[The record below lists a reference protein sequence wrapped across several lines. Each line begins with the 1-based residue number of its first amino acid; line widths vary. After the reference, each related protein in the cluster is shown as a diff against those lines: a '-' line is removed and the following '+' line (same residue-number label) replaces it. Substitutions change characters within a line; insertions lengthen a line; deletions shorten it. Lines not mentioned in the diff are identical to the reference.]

1 MSDQNNLSAR
11 EIEILQLVATGL
23 TNREIGQKL
32 TISPNT
38 VKVHLSNIFEKISV
52 SSRTEA
58 TLYGIDHGLVEVPGG
73 GEGVIVQP
81 PGWAQELRKLA
92 WLGIPLIL
100 LLAAFL
106 VTFTFNVL
114 VPPPSPEIQAMAE
127 LAERWQELAPMPVPR
142 AGMAAAAYNGE
153 IYAIAGEGPEGV
165 SEAVFRYSPGTDTW
179 VQLADKPTPVSD
191 VHGALIGEK
200 IYVPGGLG
208 TDGRP
213 TDVLEVYDPR
223 QDVWTA
229 GARLPVAVSAY
240 ALADFEGQLYLFG
253 GWDGARMLDT
263 VFVYDPQADAWEART
278 PMALARRDHGA
289 VALDD
294 RIVVLGGR
302 NQAGALKDA
311 VSYYPSRDANGE
323 DPWEDFVD
331 LPEERYGFGVANVF
345 DAIYLMGGTGEEG
358 AEGPL
363 TLNQVNESTWQPF
376 LLDTQKKSIN
386 QILIPIHP
394 QIYIFS
400 FVEEE
405 MVTELSAYRA
415 YYYEIFIPLIR

>member
-1 MSDQNNLSAR
+1 
-11 EIEILQLVATGL
+11 
-23 TNREIGQKL
+23 
-32 TISPNT
+32 
-38 VKVHLSNIFEKISV
+38 
-52 SSRTEA
+52 
-58 TLYGIDHGLVEVPGG
+58 
-73 GEGVIVQP
+73 
-81 PGWAQELRKLA
+81 
-92 WLGIPLIL
+92 
-100 LLAAFL
+100 
-106 VTFTFNVL
+106 
-114 VPPPSPEIQAMAE
+114 
-127 LAERWQELAPMPVPR
+127 
-142 AGMAAAAYNGE
+142 MAAAAYNGE

-165 SEAVFRYSPGTDTW
+165 SGGVFRYSPGTDTW
-179 VQLADKPTPVSD
+179 VQLVDKPTPVSD

-229 GARLPVAVSAY
+229 GAQLPVAVSAY

-253 GWDGARMLDT
+253 GWDGAGMLDT

-302 NQAGALKDA
+302 NQAGALRDA

-331 LPEERYGFGVANVF
+331 LPEARYGFGVANVF
-345 DAIYLMGGTGEEG
+345 DKIYLMGGTGEEG
-358 AEGPL
+358 AEGPAGLFL
-363 TLNQVNESTWQPF
+363 TEVGWESFQEDQVFSAHKARMVPIG
-376 LLDTQKKSIN
+376 S
-386 QILIPIHP
+386 LIIIFNPLAAEQVTPIWSY
-394 QIYIFS
+394 QAFYYTIYFP
-400 FVEEE
+400 
-405 MVTELSAYRA
+405 
-415 YYYEIFIPLIR
+415 FIP

>member
-23 TNREIGQKL
+23 TNREIGQQL

-58 TLYGIDHGLVEVPGG
+58 TLYGIEHGLVEVPGG
-73 GEGVIVQP
+73 GEAQAVQP
-81 PGWAQELRKLA
+81 PGWAHELRKAA

-100 LLAAFL
+100 LLAVFM

-114 VPPPSPEIQAMAE
+114 IPPPAPEIAAMAE
-127 LAERWQELAPMPVPR
+127 LAERWRELAPMPVAR

-153 IYAIAGEGPEGV
+153 VYAIAGQGPEGP
-165 SEAVFRYSPGTDTW
+165 SSAAFRYSPGTDAW
-179 VQLADKPTPVSD
+179 VQLADKPTPVSE

-200 IYVPGGLG
+200 IYVPGGQG

-223 QDVWTA
+223 QDAWSA
-229 GARLPVAVSAY
+229 GARLPLAVSAY
-240 ALADFEGQLYLFG
+240 ALADFEGQLFLFG

-302 NQAGALKDA
+302 NDGGALKDA
-311 VSYYPSRDANGE
+311 ISYFPSRDAGRE
-323 DPWEDFVD
+323 DPWEDFID

-345 DAIYLMGGTGEEG
+345 DAIYLIGGTGTQASG
-358 AEGPL
+358 EGPL
-363 TLNQVNESTWQPF
+363 GLFLSDAGWDSFQTDQVFSAHKARMVPIGSLIIIFNPLANEQVTPVWSYQAFYYT
-376 LLDTQKKSIN
+376 
-386 QILIPIHP
+386 
-394 QIYIFS
+394 IYFP
-400 FVEEE
+400 
-405 MVTELSAYRA
+405 
-415 YYYEIFIPLIR
+415 FIP